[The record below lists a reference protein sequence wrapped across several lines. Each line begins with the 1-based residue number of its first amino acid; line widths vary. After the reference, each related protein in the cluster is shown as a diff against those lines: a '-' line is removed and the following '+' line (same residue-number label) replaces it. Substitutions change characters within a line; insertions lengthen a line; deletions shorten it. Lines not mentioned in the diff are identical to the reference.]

1 MGPDP
6 WTITQEYEDGE
17 FIGTNFV
24 YNEDIIVVG
33 KHGFKYW
40 VSGLTHSNILTIFDD
55 IFPST
60 YTIANTTDLP
70 HAALRFQQYQTR
82 GARSRNETYNAFLY
96 NNVTAH
102 LDNLA
107 IDLTNIVRSE
117 KASIEMVEGPAYDLV
132 SVVDVRWQWLS
143 LPLGLLGFTFIFLV
157 ATIVRS
163 SMEQDVGVWKTSAIA
178 TLLYGL
184 PDNVREK
191 VTSVTDKGTPR
202 ANAKHT
208 KVKWLPGTGWRLS
221 VATAFSPNSVRSR
234 RTPPQQTE
242 WR

>member
-1 MGPDP
+1 M
-6 WTITQEYEDGE
+6 
-17 FIGTNFV
+17 
-24 YNEDIIVVG
+24 
-33 KHGFKYW
+33 
-40 VSGLTHSNILTIFDD
+40 
-55 IFPST
+55 
-60 YTIANTTDLP
+60 
-70 HAALRFQQYQTR
+70 
-82 GARSRNETYNAFLY
+82 
-96 NNVTAH
+96 
-102 LDNLA
+102 
-107 IDLTNIVRSE
+107 RSE

-143 LPLGLLGFTFIFLV
+143 LPLSLLGFTFIFLV
-157 ATIVRS
+157 ATIIRS
-163 SMEQDVGVWKTSAIA
+163 SMEQNVGVWKTSAIA

-221 VATAFSPNSVRSR
+221 GATAFSPNSVKSR
-234 RTPPQQTE
+234 RTPPQQTR